1 MMQLIKIIMVAIV
14 IFMVVPTIGYK
25 LMGNNWPL
33 LLVIVVVA
41 PLFLPKGMKGGV
53 FLVMLLLL
61 ALVWWKYDALNG
73 ALSKAE
79 KSLTRGLTPQQARD
93 QADKATDDLATKA
106 INASL
111 DKMQQTLNSCLITAA
126 HNDPSLGPKMNACIS
141 NPAGRAYQQTSAF
154 QTCMEGVYKDANP
167 VATEAAAQCHSQVQ
181 KDLDDSW
188 QGFLVAVLCKIPSEM
203 SNPKCPK

>member
-14 IFMVVPTIGYK
+14 IFMVVPTVGYK

-33 LLVIVVVA
+33 LLVLVIVI
-41 PLFLPKGMKGGV
+41 PLFLPKAMKGGV

-73 ALSKAE
+73 ALSNAE

-126 HNDPSLGPKMNACIS
+126 HNDPSISPKVNACIT

-154 QTCMEGVYKDANP
+154 QTCMDGAYQGANEL
-167 VATEAAAQCHSQVQ
+167 ATEAAAQCHGQVQ

-188 QGFLVAVLCKIPSEM
+188 QGFLVAVLCKIPTVA